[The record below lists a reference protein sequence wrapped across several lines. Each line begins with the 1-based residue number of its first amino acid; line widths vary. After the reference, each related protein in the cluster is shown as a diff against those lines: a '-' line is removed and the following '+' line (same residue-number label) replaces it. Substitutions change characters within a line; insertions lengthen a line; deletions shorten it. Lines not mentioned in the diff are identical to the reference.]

1 MEWSLWISS
10 FWTVDSPALGGVERI
25 LLYGALLIVCQ
36 YSYLARPPLGDSP
49 LQAPE
54 LFDATDLDLFFEFR
68 GLVELIPKTWLRA
81 MKNKGTVFHIRDIVY
96 VSWALCILGAFG
108 HFPVLVTSAGML
120 FLEMIKISCTGVGHR
135 MHLVVYML
143 VFLSLSNGRRSY
155 SVDDYL
161 NKNYPDIWPSLFNP
175 HTSHPIFYS
184 GLSTK
189 LGLVASSFTLW
200 VGALTK
206 IRNGGWRWLDGS
218 TLAWQTLSSPFG
230 ALPLMKRLFAI
241 PAFATFSAIVAV
253 VFEGGSFIIQFPHFK
268 PWRFIWMLMCFK
280 FHFVI
285 YLTMNPNYLPQSIT
299 YIPCI
304 LTYSEEQFPP
314 HLVHSNFEKDPFG
327 FVCIAGAT
335 TILLALFVVALFQ
348 IESWPLTCVPMYS
361 YYRGQYLAAVKAQD
375 NPAGIESVGIT
386 SAQLQDLAY
395 EFRTI
400 NPRCIGWLDSW
411 VDVRIVYS
419 SSEEKSTERKGTRG
433 KSPGRKGGSKVALHN
448 SSSYS
453 LREYIRKGRAMRSA
467 YRLALSKVLCQ
478 TVLLNG
484 KTPSDTINPAVA
496 FLELLCAKI
505 PRLKADV
512 KKIDA
517 IKGKEVLDVAL
528 CYRGLDGDW
537 VTVARRPL

>member
-1 MEWSLWISS
+1 M
-10 FWTVDSPALGGVERI
+10 
-25 LLYGALLIVCQ
+25 
-36 YSYLARPPLGDSP
+36 
-49 LQAPE
+49 
-54 LFDATDLDLFFEFR
+54 
-68 GLVELIPKTWLRA
+68 
-81 MKNKGTVFHIRDIVY
+81 
-96 VSWALCILGAFG
+96 GAFG
-108 HFPVLVTSAGML
+108 HFPVLVTSVGML

-143 VFLSLSNGRRSY
+143 AFLSLSNGRRSH

-161 NKNYPDIWPSLFNP
+161 TTHYPDIWPSLFNP

-184 GLSTK
+184 GVSTK

-241 PAFATFSAIVAV
+241 PSFATFSAIVAV
-253 VFEGGSFIIQFPHFK
+253 VFEGGSFFIQLPQFK
-268 PWRFIWMLMCFK
+268 PWRVIWMLMCFK

-299 YIPCI
+299 YIPCVLSI
-304 LTYSEEQFPP
+304 SEAQFPP
-314 HLVHSNFEKDPFG
+314 QLVHANFDDDPFG
-327 FVCIAGAT
+327 FFCIACAT
-335 TILLALFVVALFQ
+335 TILLALLVVALFQ

-361 YYRGQYLAAVKAQD
+361 YYRGQYLVAVKAQGD
-375 NPAGIESVGIT
+375 PAGIENVGIT
-386 SAQLQDLAY
+386 RAQLQDLAD

-411 VDVRIVYS
+411 VDVRIVS
-419 SSEEKSTERKGTRG
+419 SSGEEKPAGKKDSRG
-433 KSPGRKGGSKVALHN
+433 KSPARKGGSKASLPI

-478 TVLLNG
+478 SVLLHG
-484 KTPSDTINPAVA
+484 KTANDATDPALA

-505 PRLKADV
+505 PRLKVDV
-512 KKIDA
+512 TKMAA
-517 IKGKEVLDVAL
+517 IKGKTGLNVAL
-528 CYRGLDGDW
+528 CYRGLEGDW
-537 VTVARRPL
+537 IAVARRPL